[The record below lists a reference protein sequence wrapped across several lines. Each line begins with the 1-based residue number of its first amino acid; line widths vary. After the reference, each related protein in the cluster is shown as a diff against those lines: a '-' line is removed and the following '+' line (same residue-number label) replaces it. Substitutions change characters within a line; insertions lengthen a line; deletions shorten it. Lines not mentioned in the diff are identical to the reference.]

1 MINIKLNPL
10 WSKTVLVITF
20 SFLLLLSSY
29 VLLDPDGSSK
39 NLLNIYNFFATN
51 FESFFLYFG
60 FGVLLILIFVG
71 ISSAGSKKII
81 LEGRKDYSYFS
92 WYSMLFA
99 TGMGAALLYWSTY
112 EWLVYYT
119 DPIVGEEKS
128 LLKARSYPLFHWTFT
143 GWALYIL
150 PTVAF
155 VFSLMKNSNT
165 PLTFSG
171 ILLKKQSG
179 PIRIILD
186 IFFIGA
192 ILTGAGV
199 GLALSFPLL
208 SAAISKLLNIN
219 QSLYLD
225 FLMLFICMCIVAI
238 SVYRGLQ
245 NGIKKLSN
253 FNIILVII
261 FLFLILITGPTKYII
276 FNTLESFSYVIKNYF
291 SLSLTKSKYSL
302 DWTVFY
308 WAWYIALAPA
318 VGAFIVNIS
327 NNKTVRELIFGAII
341 VGSLGCIFHIGVLS
355 NISIYFY
362 ENAILDAPKIYEDGS
377 LTSHALVVE
386 TISSLNFG
394 LVFLIIFAIIA
405 VVFLCTTYDSLSYI
419 LATASMKNFKD
430 KPTRSLRVFFAIIL
444 MIQPALIMFMG
455 GKDSF
460 MWLLVVISVP
470 LMVIY
475 IFLILSIFKNAIKF
489 KKS

>member
-1 MINIKLNPL
+1 
-10 WSKTVLVITF
+10 
-20 SFLLLLSSY
+20 
-29 VLLDPDGSSK
+29 
-39 NLLNIYNFFATN
+39 
-51 FESFFLYFG
+51 
-60 FGVLLILIFVG
+60 
-71 ISSAGSKKII
+71 
-81 LEGRKDYSYFS
+81 
-92 WYSMLFA
+92 
-99 TGMGAALLYWSTY
+99 
-112 EWLVYYT
+112 
-119 DPIVGEEKS
+119 
-128 LLKARSYPLFHWTFT
+128 
-143 GWALYIL
+143 
-150 PTVAF
+150 
-155 VFSLMKNSNT
+155 
-165 PLTFSG
+165 
-171 ILLKKQSG
+171 
-179 PIRIILD
+179 
-186 IFFIGA
+186 
-192 ILTGAGV
+192 
-199 GLALSFPLL
+199 
-208 SAAISKLLNIN
+208 
-219 QSLYLD
+219 
-225 FLMLFICMCIVAI
+225 MLFICMCIVAI

-291 SLSLTKSKYSL
+291 SLSLTKSKYS

-362 ENAILDAPKIYEDGS
+362 ENAILDAPKIYEDRS

-394 LVFLIIFAIIA
+394 LIFLIIFAIIA

-430 KPTRSLRVFFAIIL
+430 KPSRSLRVFFAIIL

>member
-1 MINIKLNPL
+1 M
-10 WSKTVLVITF
+10 
-20 SFLLLLSSY
+20 FLQQAQKRLFWK
-29 VLLDPDGSSK
+29 V
-39 NLLNIYNFFATN
+39 
-51 FESFFLYFG
+51 E
-60 FGVLLILIFVG
+60 
-71 ISSAGSKKII
+71 KII
-81 LEGRKDYSYFS
+81 HTFLGIQCCLLQEWVLPFYIGLHMNGLFTTQIQLFCLGAGWRRAITKSKIVSIIPLDIHRLGALHIAYSSVCF
-92 WYSMLFA
+92 F
-99 TGMGAALLYWSTY
+99 
-112 EWLVYYT
+112 
-119 DPIVGEEKS
+119 INEKF
-128 LLKARSYPLFHWTFT
+128 KY
-143 GWALYIL
+143 
-150 PTVAF
+150 AF
-155 VFSLMKNSNT
+155 D
-165 PLTFSG
+165 FSG

-208 SAAISKLLNIN
+208 SAAISKLFNIN

-225 FLMLFICMCIVAI
+225 FLMLFICMCVVAI

-419 LATASMKNFKD
+419 LATASMKNFK
-430 KPTRSLRVFFAIIL
+430 TN
-444 MIQPALIMFMG
+444 
-455 GKDSF
+455 
-460 MWLLVVISVP
+460 P
-470 LMVIY
+470 LE
-475 IFLILSIFKNAIKF
+475 A
-489 KKS
+489 